1 MYTLFHSPGTASMPV
16 HLALLEIGV
25 PYELRRLDLD
35 QREHKDPEYLK
46 LNPNGLVPTL
56 IVEGQPLYET
66 AALLMLL
73 AERHPE
79 AKLAP
84 LPGTH
89 ERGLYLQWMSYLANT
104 VQAAFRLWFHPHYG
118 GPLEA
123 EEGIK
128 LAARTTIEAS
138 WDRVDAHLAAGGPF
152 MLGSTY
158 GVLDMLAIV
167 TMRWS
172 RNMPKP
178 ATEWPAIAK
187 FASKVK
193 GRSTWK
199 RLYKVDGLTEWA

>member
-1 MYTLFHSPGTASMPV
+1 MYTLFHSPGSASMPV

-35 QREHKDPEYLK
+35 AKEHKDPEYLK
-46 LNPNGLVPTL
+46 VNPHGLVPTL
-56 IVEGQPLYET
+56 IVDGQPFYET

-84 LPGTH
+84 LPGTR
-89 ERGLYLQWMSYLANT
+89 ERAVYLQWMLHLANT
-104 VQAAFRLWFHPHYG
+104 VQAAFRLWFHPNYG
-118 GPLEA
+118 GPPEA

-128 LAARTTIEAS
+128 QAARATIEAS
-138 WDRVDAHLAAGGPF
+138 WDRLDAHLAAGGPYL
-152 MLGSTY
+152 LGSTY
-158 GVLDMLAIV
+158 GVIDMLAIV
-167 TMRWS
+167 TVRWS